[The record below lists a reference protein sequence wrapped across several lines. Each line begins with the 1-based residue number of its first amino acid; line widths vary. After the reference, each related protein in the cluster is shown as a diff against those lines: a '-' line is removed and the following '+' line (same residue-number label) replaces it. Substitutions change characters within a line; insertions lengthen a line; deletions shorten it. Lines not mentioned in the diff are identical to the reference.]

1 MRETT
6 VSELSR
12 ILTLSDVVAGASGV
26 ATGPDDGRPI
36 AGVSIDTR
44 TIKPGQL
51 FVAITG
57 PNFDGHDFVGD
68 AVQKGASAVMVHHD
82 LPRPLPPVPVVRVAD
97 TTHAL
102 KNLGR
107 HVRLQAAIPVAAVTG
122 SAGKTTT
129 KEMLAALL
137 STRGEVLKTEGNLNN
152 QYGLPL
158 TLLRLTPAHR
168 YAVLELG
175 MSAAGELSELSA
187 IAQPDVAIITMVAP
201 VHLEFFK
208 DVDAIADAK
217 AEILEGLGADGAA
230 VLNWEDPRLRRIG
243 EKREGKGK
251 VIWFG
256 RDRACDVSAEN
267 WRGTVHGMRFDML
280 MGGQTLDVALPLP
293 GPHFLLNFLAAAA
306 AAHRLGIAPEEIA
319 EAATHIK
326 AAKSRGEVTRLAKG
340 VTLLDDSYN
349 SNPFAVDAA
358 VVALGM
364 AAQGRRVVFLGD
376 MLELGPSG
384 PDLHRQTGGKLR
396 DKADVV
402 VGVGSLGRLISE
414 GARTAGIKEVHE
426 FDDST
431 AAGAAAA
438 NIVRPGDAVLVKG
451 SRGARMERV
460 VEALRTGFGVE
471 GA

>member
-1 MRETT
+1 
-6 VSELSR
+6 
-12 ILTLSDVVAGASGV
+12 
-26 ATGPDDGRPI
+26 
-36 AGVSIDTR
+36 
-44 TIKPGQL
+44 
-51 FVAITG
+51 
-57 PNFDGHDFVGD
+57 
-68 AVQKGASAVMVHHD
+68 
-82 LPRPLPPVPVVRVAD
+82 VVRVED
-97 TTHAL
+97 TTQAL
-102 KNLGR
+102 KDLGR
-107 HVRLQAAIPVAAVTG
+107 HVRMQAAIPVAAVTG

-137 STRGEVLKTEGNLNN
+137 ATRGEVLKTEGNLNN

-168 YAVLELG
+168 FAVLELG
-175 MSAAGELSELSA
+175 MSAAGELRELSA
-187 IAQPDVAIITMVAP
+187 IARPDVAIITMVAP

-208 DVDAIADAK
+208 SVDAIADAK
-217 AEILEGLGADGAA
+217 AEILEGLGPDGAA

-243 EKREGKGK
+243 EQRKGK
-251 VIWFG
+251 VIWYG

-267 WRGTVHGMRFDML
+267 WRGTVHGMRFDMR
-280 MGGQTLDVALPLP
+280 MGGKTLDVALELP

-306 AAHRLGIAPEEIA
+306 AAFRFGIAPEEIA
-319 EAATHIK
+319 EAATRIK

-384 PDLHRQTGGKLR
+384 PELHRETGGKLR
-396 DKADVV
+396 GHADVV
-402 VGVGSLGRLISE
+402 VGVGKLGRLISE
-414 GARTAGIKEVHE
+414 GARQAGIAEVHE
-426 FDDST
+426 FEDSA
-431 AAGAAAA
+431 AAGAAATG
-438 NIVRPGDAVLVKG
+438 IVKEGDAVLVKG
-451 SRGARMERV
+451 SRGAKMERV
-460 VEALRTGFGVE
+460 VESLRAGFGVE

>member
-1 MRETT
+1 
-6 VSELSR
+6 
-12 ILTLSDVVAGASGV
+12 
-26 ATGPDDGRPI
+26 
-36 AGVSIDTR
+36 
-44 TIKPGQL
+44 
-51 FVAITG
+51 
-57 PNFDGHDFVGD
+57 
-68 AVQKGASAVMVHHD
+68 
-82 LPRPLPPVPVVRVAD
+82 
-97 TTHAL
+97 
-102 KNLGR
+102 
-107 HVRLQAAIPVAAVTG
+107 VAAVTG

-137 STRGEVLKTEGNLNN
+137 ATRGEVLKTEGNLNN

-175 MSAAGELSELSA
+175 MSAAGELRELSA
-187 IAQPDVAIITMVAP
+187 IARPDVAIITMVAP
-201 VHLEFFK
+201 VHLEFFAS
-208 DVDAIADAK
+208 VDAIADAK
-217 AEILEGLGADGAA
+217 AEILEGLGPDGAA
-230 VLNWEDPRLRRIG
+230 VLNWEDPRLRRVG
-243 EKREGKGK
+243 EKRKGK

-267 WRGTVHGMRFDML
+267 WRGTVHGMRFDMR
-280 MGGQTLDVALPLP
+280 MGGETRDVALSLP

-306 AAHRLGIAPEEIA
+306 AAHRLGIAPGEIA

-384 PDLHRQTGGKLR
+384 PDLHRETGGKLR
-396 DKADVV
+396 GRVDVV
-402 VGVGSLGRLISE
+402 VGVGKLGRLISE
-414 GARTAGIKEVHE
+414 GARQAGIAEVHE
-426 FDDST
+426 FEDST
-431 AAGAAAA
+431 AAGAAAPG
-438 NIVRPGDAVLVKG
+438 IVKEGDAVLVKG
-451 SRGARMERV
+451 SRGAKMERV
-460 VEALRTGFGVE
+460 VEALRAGFGVE

>member
-1 MRETT
+1 MREST
-6 VSELSR
+6 VSELR
-12 ILTLSDVVAGASGV
+12 RTLTLEDVVAGTSGRV
-26 ATGPDDGRPI
+26 VSGNTTRAI
-36 AGVSIDTR
+36 EGVSIDTR
-44 TIKPGQL
+44 TIKAGQM
-51 FVAITG
+51 FVAIAG
-57 PNFDGHDFVGD
+57 PNFDGHEFIAQ
-68 AVQKGASAVMVHHD
+68 AVEKGASAVMVHRD
-82 LPRPLPPVPVVRVAD
+82 VPAPPGVGLVRVSE
-97 TTHAL
+97 TTQAL
-102 KNLGR
+102 KDLGR

-137 STRGEVLKTEGNLNN
+137 ATRGEVLKTEGNLNN

-158 TLLRLTPAHR
+158 TLLRLTPQHR
-168 YAVLELG
+168 FAVLELG
-175 MSAAGELSELSA
+175 MSAAGELRELSA
-187 IAQPDVAIITMVAP
+187 IARPDVAIITMVAP

-208 DVDAIADAK
+208 SVDAIADAK
-217 AEILEGLGADGAA
+217 AEILEGLGPDGAA
-230 VLNWEDPRLRRIG
+230 VLNWEDPRVRARG
-243 EKREGKGK
+243 EKRKGK

-267 WRGTVHGMRFDML
+267 WRGTVHGMRFDL
-280 MGGQTLDVALPLP
+280 RIGGKSLDVALPLP

-306 AAHRLGIAPEEIA
+306 AAHRMGIAPEAIA

-358 VVALGM
+358 VIALGM
-364 AAQGRRVVFLGD
+364 AAQGRRVVYLGD

-384 PDLHRQTGGKLR
+384 PDLHRETGGKLK
-396 DKADVV
+396 DKADVA
-402 VGVGSLGRLISE
+402 VGVGALGRLIAD
-414 GARTAGIKEVHE
+414 GARAAGVTEVHE
-426 FDDST
+426 FPDST
-431 AAGAAAA
+431 AAAAGVMG
-438 NIVRPGDAVLVKG
+438 IVKEGDAVLVKG

-460 VEALRTGFGVE
+460 VEALRAGFGVE

>member
-1 MRETT
+1 MREST
-6 VSELSR
+6 VSELR
-12 ILTLSDVVAGASGV
+12 RTLTVSDVVAGTSGRVASGDT
-26 ATGPDDGRPI
+26 ARAI

-44 TIKPGQL
+44 TLKPGQM
-51 FVAITG
+51 FVAIAG
-57 PNFDGHDFVGD
+57 PNFDGHDFVAQ
-68 AVQKGASAVMVHHD
+68 AVERGASAVMVHRD
-82 LPRPLPPVPVVRVAD
+82 VPTPPGVPVVRVED
-97 TTHAL
+97 TTQAL
-102 KNLGR
+102 KDLGR

-137 STRGEVLKTEGNLNN
+137 STKGEVLKTEGNLNN

-168 YAVLELG
+168 FAVLELG
-175 MSAAGELSELSA
+175 MSAAGELRELSA
-187 IAQPDVAIITMVAP
+187 IARPDVAVITMVAP
-201 VHLEFFK
+201 VHLEFFES
-208 DVDAIADAK
+208 VDAIAAAK
-217 AEILEGLGADGAA
+217 AEILEGLGRGGAA

-243 EKREGKGK
+243 EQREGK

-267 WRGTVHGMRFDML
+267 WRGTVHGMRFDMRI
-280 MGGQTLDVALPLP
+280 GGKTLDVALPLP

-306 AAHRLGIAPEEIA
+306 AAHRLGIAPEAIA

-358 VVALGM
+358 VVALGL
-364 AAQGRRVVFLGD
+364 AAPGRRVVFLGD

-384 PDLHRQTGGKLR
+384 PDLHRDTGRKLHGH
-396 DKADVV
+396 ADVA
-402 VGVGSLGRLISE
+402 VGVGALGRLIAE
-414 GARTAGIKEVHE
+414 GARAAGVAEVHE
-426 FDDST
+426 FADST
-431 AAGAAAA
+431 AAGAGAAA
-438 NIVRPGDAVLVKG
+438 IVKAGDAVLVKG

-460 VEALRTGFGVE
+460 VEALRAGFGVE

>member
-1 MRETT
+1 MREMN

-12 ILTLSDVVAGASGV
+12 ILSLDDVARGASGRLV
-26 ATGPDDGRPI
+26 GVDDGRAI

-44 TIKPGQL
+44 TLKRGQL
-51 FVAITG
+51 FVAIAG
-57 PNFDGHDFVGD
+57 PNFDGHDFVAQ
-68 AVQKGASAVMVHHD
+68 AVERGASAVMMHRDV
-82 LPRPLPPVPVVRVAD
+82 PAPPGVPVVRVAD
-97 TTHAL
+97 TTAAL
-102 KNLGR
+102 KHLGR
-107 HVRLQAAIPVAAVTG
+107 HVRLQAGIPVAAVTG

-137 STRGEVLKTEGNLNN
+137 EIRGDVLKTEGNLNN

-158 TLLRLTPAHR
+158 TLLRLAPSHR
-168 YAVLELG
+168 FAVLELG

-201 VHLEFFK
+201 VHLEFF
-208 DVDAIADAK
+208 DSVDAIAAAK

-243 EKREGKGK
+243 EKHQGK

-267 WRGTVHGMRFDML
+267 WRGTVHGMRFDMR
-280 MGGQTLDVALPLP
+280 MGGRTLDVALPLP

-306 AAHRLGIAPEEIA
+306 AAHRLGIAPDEIA

-340 VTLLDDSYN
+340 VTLLDDTYN

-364 AAQGRRVVFLGD
+364 AAKGRRVVFLGD

-384 PDLHRQTGGKLR
+384 PDLHRETGSKLAGH
-396 DKADVV
+396 ADAV
-402 VGVGSLGRLISE
+402 VGVGALGRLISE
-414 GARTAGIKEVHE
+414 GARKAGIREVHE
-426 FDDST
+426 FEDSA
-431 AAGAAAA
+431 AAGAAAPG
-438 NIVRPGDAVLVKG
+438 IVKEGDAVLVKG
-451 SRGARMERV
+451 SRGAKMERV
-460 VEALRTGFGVE
+460 VESLRAAFGVE

>member
-1 MRETT
+1 MREST
-6 VSELSR
+6 VGELSR
-12 ILTLSDVVAGASGV
+12 TLTVSDVVTGTSGR
-26 ATGPDDGRPI
+26 ATGGPPGRPI

-44 TIKPGQL
+44 TLKPGQM
-51 FVAITG
+51 FVAIAG
-57 PNFDGHDFVGD
+57 PNFDGHDFVPQ
-68 AVQKGASAVMVHHD
+68 AVERGAAAVMVHRD
-82 LPRPLPPVPVVRVAD
+82 IPAPPGVPVVRVAD
-97 TTHAL
+97 TTQAL
-102 KNLGR
+102 KDLGR

-137 STRGEVLKTEGNLNN
+137 ATRGEVLKTEGNLNN

-168 YAVLELG
+168 FAVLELG
-175 MSAAGELSELSA
+175 MSAVGELRELSA
-187 IAQPDVAIITMVAP
+187 IARPDVAIITMVAP
-201 VHLEFFK
+201 VHLEFFES
-208 DVDAIADAK
+208 VDAIAAAK
-217 AEILEGLGADGAA
+217 AEILEGLGKGGAA

-243 EKREGKGK
+243 EQRTGK

-267 WRGTVHGMRFDML
+267 WRGTVHGMRFDMRL
-280 MGGQTLDVALPLP
+280 GGKALDVALPLP

-306 AAHRLGIAPEEIA
+306 AAHRLGISPQEIA
-319 EAATHIK
+319 DAAPHIK

-364 AAQGRRVVFLGD
+364 AAKGRRVVFLGD

-384 PDLHRQTGGKLR
+384 PDLHRETGGKLR
-396 DKADVV
+396 GHADVV
-402 VGVGSLGRLISE
+402 VGVGKLGRLISE
-414 GARTAGIKEVHE
+414 GARKAGIAEVHE
-426 FDDST
+426 FEDST
-431 AAGAAAA
+431 AAGAAATG
-438 NIVRPGDAVLVKG
+438 IVKEGDAVLVKG
-451 SRGARMERV
+451 SRGAKMERV
-460 VEALRTGFGVE
+460 VESLRAGFGVE

>member
-1 MRETT
+1 MRGIT
-6 VSELSR
+6 VSELGR
-12 ILTLSDVVAGASGV
+12 TLTVSDVVAGTSGR
-26 ATGPDDGRPI
+26 AAEGDTGRPI

-44 TIKPGQL
+44 TLKPGQM
-51 FVAITG
+51 FVAIAG
-57 PNFDGHDFVGD
+57 PNFDGHDFVAQ
-68 AVQKGASAVMVHHD
+68 AVERGAAAVMVHRD
-82 LPRPLPPVPVVRVAD
+82 IPAPPGVPVVRVAD
-97 TTHAL
+97 TTQAL
-102 KNLGR
+102 KDLGR

-137 STRGEVLKTEGNLNN
+137 ATKGEVLKTEGNLNN

-158 TLLRLTPAHR
+158 TLLRLTPEHR
-168 YAVLELG
+168 FAVLELG
-175 MSAAGELSELSA
+175 MSAAGELRELSA
-187 IAQPDVAIITMVAP
+187 IARPDVAIITMVAP
-201 VHLEFFK
+201 VHLEFFES
-208 DVDAIADAK
+208 VDAIADAK
-217 AEILEGLGADGAA
+217 AEILEGLGPDGAA
-230 VLNWEDPRLRRIG
+230 VLNWEDPRLRRVG
-243 EKREGKGK
+243 EQRKGK

-267 WRGTVHGMRFDML
+267 WRGTVHGMRFDMR
-280 MGGQTLDVALPLP
+280 MGGQTLDVALELP

-364 AAQGRRVVFLGD
+364 AAKGRRVVFLGD

-384 PDLHRQTGGKLR
+384 PDLHRETGAKLR
-396 DKADVV
+396 GQADVV
-402 VGVGSLGRLISE
+402 VGVGKLGRLISE
-414 GARTAGIKEVHE
+414 GAREAGIAEVHE
-426 FDDST
+426 FDDSA
-431 AAGAAAA
+431 AAGAAATG
-438 NIVRPGDAVLVKG
+438 IVKEGDAVLVKG
-451 SRGARMERV
+451 SRGAKMERV
-460 VEALRTGFGVE
+460 VESLRTGFGVE

>member
-1 MRETT
+1 MSRTLT
-6 VSELSR
+6 VG
-12 ILTLSDVVAGASGV
+12 DVVAGT
-26 ATGPDDGRPI
+26 TGRAAGGDTGKAI

-44 TIKPGQL
+44 TIKPGQM
-51 FVAITG
+51 FVAVKG
-57 PNFDGHDFVGD
+57 PNFDGHEFVAQ
-68 AVQKGASAVMVHHD
+68 AVEKGASAVMVHRD
-82 LPRPLPPVPVVRVAD
+82 VPAPPGVPVIRVAD
-97 TTHAL
+97 TTQAL
-102 KNLGR
+102 KDLGR

-137 STRGEVLKTEGNLNN
+137 STKGEVLKTEGNLNN

-158 TLLRLTPAHR
+158 TLLRLTPAHK

-175 MSAAGELSELSA
+175 MSAAGELRELSA
-187 IAQPDVAIITMVAP
+187 IARPDVAIITMVAP

-208 DVDAIADAK
+208 SVDGIADAK
-217 AEILEGLGADGAA
+217 WEITEGLGPDGAA
-230 VLNWEDPRLRRIG
+230 VLNWEDPRLRARG
-243 EKREGKGK
+243 EKREGK

-267 WRGTVHGMRFDML
+267 WRGTVHGMRFDMV
-280 MGGQTLDVALPLP
+280 MDGRTFDVALPLP
-293 GPHFLLNFLAAAA
+293 GPHFLMNFLAAAA
-306 AAHRLGIAPEEIA
+306 AAQRLGIAPEAIA

-326 AAKSRGEVTRLAKG
+326 AAKSRGEVTRLARG

-364 AAQGRRVVFLGD
+364 AARGRRVVFLGD

-384 PDLHRQTGGKLR
+384 PDLHRETGGKLK
-396 DKADVV
+396 DKADVA
-402 VGVGSLGRLISE
+402 VGVGPLGRLIAE
-414 GARTAGIKEVHE
+414 GARAAGVAEVHE
-426 FDDST
+426 FPDST

-438 NIVRPGDAVLVKG
+438 GIVKEGDAVLVKG
-451 SRGARMERV
+451 SRGAKMERV
-460 VEALRTGFGVE
+460 VEALRAGFGVE

>member
-1 MRETT
+1 MRGIT

-12 ILTLSDVVAGASGV
+12 TLTVGDVVAGTSGR
-26 ATGPDDGRPI
+26 AGGEDAARPI

-44 TIKPGQL
+44 TLKPGQM
-51 FVAITG
+51 FVAIAG
-57 PNFDGHDFVGD
+57 PNFDGHEFVAQ
-68 AVQKGASAVMVHHD
+68 AVEKGASAVMVHRD
-82 LPRPLPPVPVVRVAD
+82 IPAPPGVPVVRVAD
-97 TTHAL
+97 TTQAL
-102 KNLGR
+102 KDLGR

-137 STRGEVLKTEGNLNN
+137 STRGAVLKTEGNLNN

-158 TLLRLTPAHR
+158 TLLRLTPEHR
-168 YAVLELG
+168 FAVLELG
-175 MSAAGELSELSA
+175 MSAAGELRELSA
-187 IAQPDVAIITMVAP
+187 IARPDVAIITMVAP

-208 DVDAIADAK
+208 SVDAIADAK
-217 AEILEGLGADGAA
+217 AEILEGLGPDGAA
-230 VLNWEDPRLRRIG
+230 VLNWEDPRLRRVG
-243 EKREGKGK
+243 ERRQGK

-267 WRGTVHGMRFDML
+267 WRGTVHGMRFDMR
-280 MGGQTLDVALPLP
+280 MGGKTLDVALELP

-306 AAHRLGIAPEEIA
+306 AAFRLGIAPEEIA

-376 MLELGPSG
+376 MLELGASG
-384 PDLHRQTGGKLR
+384 PDLHRETGSKLR
-396 DKADVV
+396 GRADVV
-402 VGVGSLGRLISE
+402 VGVGKLGRLISE
-414 GARTAGIKEVHE
+414 GARKAGIAEVHE
-426 FDDST
+426 FEDST

-438 NIVRPGDAVLVKG
+438 GIVKEGDAVLVKG

-460 VEALRTGFGVE
+460 VESLRAGFGVE

>member
-1 MRETT
+1 MRGTT

-12 ILTLSDVVAGASGV
+12 TLSVDDVVAGASGV
-26 ATGPDDGRPI
+26 ATGPSDRRPI
-36 AGVSIDTR
+36 EGVSIDTR
-44 TIKPGQL
+44 TLKPGQM
-51 FVAITG
+51 FVAIAG
-57 PNFDGHDFVGD
+57 PNFDGHDFVAD
-68 AVQKGASAVMVHHD
+68 AVQKGASVVMVHRE
-82 LPRPLPPVPVVRVAD
+82 LVPPPPPVPVIRVAD
-97 TTHAL
+97 TTQAL
-102 KNLGR
+102 KDLGR

-137 STRGEVLKTEGNLNN
+137 ATKGEVLKTEGNLNN

-168 YAVLELG
+168 FAVLELG
-175 MSAAGELSELSA
+175 MSAAGELRELSA
-187 IAQPDVAIITMVAP
+187 IARPDVAIITMVAP

-208 DVDAIADAK
+208 SVDEIADAK
-217 AEILEGLGADGAA
+217 AEILEGLGPDGAA
-230 VLNWEDPRLRRIG
+230 VLNWEDPRLRRVG
-243 EKREGKGK
+243 EKRKGK

-267 WRGTVHGMRFDML
+267 WRGTVHGMRFDMR
-280 MGGQTLDVALPLP
+280 MGGTTLDVALPLP

-306 AAHRLGIAPEEIA
+306 AAHRLGIAPREIA

-384 PDLHRQTGGKLR
+384 PDLHRETGGKLR
-396 DKADVV
+396 GKADVV
-402 VGVGSLGRLISE
+402 VGVGTLGRLISE
-414 GARTAGIKEVHE
+414 GARKAGIAEVHE
-426 FDDST
+426 FEDSD
-431 AAGAAAA
+431 AAGAAATG
-438 NIVRPGDAVLVKG
+438 IVKEGDAVLVKG
-451 SRGARMERV
+451 SRGAKMERV
-460 VEALRTGFGVE
+460 VEALRAGFGVE

>member
-1 MRETT
+1 MRGTT

-12 ILTLSDVVAGASGV
+12 TLTVGDVVEGTSGVVAG
-26 ATGPDDGRPI
+26 PEDGRPI

-44 TIKPGQL
+44 TLQPGQM
-51 FVAITG
+51 FVAIAG
-57 PNFDGHDFVGD
+57 PNFDGHDFVAD
-68 AVQKGASAVMVHHD
+68 AVQKGAAAVMVHRD
-82 LPRPLPPVPVVRVAD
+82 LAPPMPPVPVVRVAD
-97 TTHAL
+97 TTQAL
-102 KNLGR
+102 KDLGR

-129 KEMLAALL
+129 KEMLAAIL

-158 TLLRLTPAHR
+158 TLMRLTPEHR

-175 MSAAGELSELSA
+175 MSAAGELRELSA
-187 IAQPDVAIITMVAP
+187 IARPDVAIITMVAP

-208 DVDAIADAK
+208 SVDAIADAK
-217 AEILEGLGADGAA
+217 WEILEGLGPDGAA
-230 VLNWEDPRLRRIG
+230 VLNWEDPRLRARG
-243 EKREGKGK
+243 ERRKGK

-267 WRGTVHGMRFDML
+267 WRGTVHGMRFDMR
-280 MGGQTLDVALPLP
+280 MGGATLDVALPLP

-306 AAHRLGIAPEEIA
+306 AAHRLGIAPEAIA

-326 AAKSRGEVTRLAKG
+326 AAKSRGEVTRLAGG

-364 AAQGRRVVFLGD
+364 SAQGRRVVFLGD
-376 MLELGPSG
+376 MLELGRSG
-384 PDLHRQTGGKLR
+384 PDLHRETGSKLR
-396 DKADVV
+396 DRADVV
-402 VGVGSLGRLISE
+402 VGVGPLGRLISE
-414 GARTAGIKEVHE
+414 GARAAGIAEVHE
-426 FDDST
+426 FEDST
-431 AAGAAAA
+431 AAGAAAPG
-438 NIVRPGDAVLVKG
+438 IVKKGDAVLVKG
-451 SRGARMERV
+451 SRGAKMERV
-460 VEALRTGFGVE
+460 VEALRSGFGVE